1 MDLYLLF
8 FATGA
13 LGMVAMALLGVA
25 GGHGARG
32 HQSGARAHGATPHS
46 HAANAGGHA
55 VAAHSIT
62 HLAGA
67 GRGATGARVAGAK
80 FSGARAN
87 GARAN
92 GARANGARANGARA
106 NGARANG
113 ARANGAR
120 ANGARGGRAV
130 AGVRGGWKDALSSWL
145 SPRVLLTLA
154 LGIGATGLL
163 LAPFVQSDLLR
174 AICSIAGGLFLEK
187 ALVAPL
193 WSVLMRFGSA
203 PARTLESA
211 LLEEAVALT
220 AFDSQGCGLVSITL
234 DGHEMRALA
243 RLKPDEDGA
252 RPRIKSGD
260 VLLVES
266 VDAARGQCVVSR
278 LES

>member
-1 MDLYLLF
+1 MDLYTLF

-25 GGHGARG
+25 GGHGAARSAGRG
-32 HQSGARAHGATPHS
+32 SHSAARAHGATPHS
-46 HAANAGGHA
+46 HSAAGHVATHAHA
-55 VAAHSIT
+55 VTPIAS
-62 HLAGA
+62 A
-67 GRGATGARVAGAK
+67 GRGAMGARA
-80 FSGARAN
+80 SGARAT
-87 GARAN
+87 GARAA
-92 GARANGARANGARA
+92 GAKAH
-106 NGARANG
+106 
-113 ARANGAR
+113 
-120 ANGARGGRAV
+120 GARGGRATEG
-130 AGVRGGWKDALSSWL
+130 ARGGLKEAISSWL
-145 SPRVLLTLA
+145 SLRVLFTLA

-163 LAPFVQSDLLR
+163 LAPFISNDLVR
-174 AICSIAGGLFLEK
+174 AILSIAGGLGLEK

-243 RLKPDEDGA
+243 RLQPDENA
-252 RPRIKSGD
+252 SPQRVRSGD

-278 LES
+278 LSP